1 MSIALVA
8 DSNVKVSKDCRNWKI
23 GENKDFQQAGYLQS
37 EESDIVYFDF
47 SKNLWIQMGKKYTL
61 AFFEH
66 NGNGL
71 TIVDPYANN
80 ADNASIDSF
89 FLGGKHIDTL
99 VDLIKTLAN
108 QATKMASENHW
119 SLRGF

>member
-1 MSIALVA
+1 MNTFFLLLSLFMSNALVA

-23 GENKDFQQAGYLQS
+23 GENKDFEQPGYLQS

-47 SKNLWIQMGKKYTL
+47 SKNLWIQMGKKDTL

-71 TIVDPYANN
+71 TIVDPSYANN
-80 ADNASIDSF
+80 AGRAFIDSF
-89 FLGGKHIDTL
+89 FLDCSSRKS
-99 VDLIKTLAN
+99 
-108 QATKMASENHW
+108 MAK
-119 SLRGF
+119 LF